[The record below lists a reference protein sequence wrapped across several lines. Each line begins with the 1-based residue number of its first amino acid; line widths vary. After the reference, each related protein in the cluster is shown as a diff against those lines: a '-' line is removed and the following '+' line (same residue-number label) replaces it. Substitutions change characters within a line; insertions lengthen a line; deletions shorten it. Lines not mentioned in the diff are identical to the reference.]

1 MSYAILVRRLWL
13 EEGRY
18 ITASALKER
27 CKPLGLSYEGAL
39 AYLFRN
45 KYVLRI
51 LRGFFYIPSVEER
64 RLKTLGP
71 NPYEAI
77 AKAMDHKKVKNW
89 YFGLETA
96 IKWNNITHEHFTVDY
111 VISDA
116 LFRAKPILILGRK
129 VKFVKLK
136 KDLFNFGIKRM
147 KNIPYSDLEKTILDL
162 IHIRKYSSRSD
173 KAIRD
178 ELIEWVETAS
188 KNKLNKYA
196 KHYSR
201 SVRKVVEELK

>member
-1 MSYAILVRRLWL
+1 MSYTILVRRLWL

-27 CKPLGLSYEGAL
+27 CKPLGLSYGDAL

-45 KYVLRI
+45 KYVIRI

-77 AKAMDHKKVKNW
+77 AKAMEYKKVKNW

-96 IKWNNITHEHFTVDY
+96 IKWNNVTHEHFNVDY
-111 VISDA
+111 VVSDT
-116 LFRAKPILILGRK
+116 LFRPKPILILGRK
-129 VKFVKLK
+129 IKFVKLK
-136 KDLFNFGIKRM
+136 KDLFRFGIKRE
-147 KNIPYSDLEKTILDL
+147 KSLRYSDLEKTILDL
-162 IHIRKYSSRSD
+162 IHVRKYAGRTN
-173 KAIRD
+173 KAIVD
-178 ELIEWVETAS
+178 EVIEWGETAS
-188 KNKLNKYA
+188 KKKLRAYA
-196 KHYSR
+196 THYSR
-201 SVRKVVEELK
+201 SVQKIVEELS